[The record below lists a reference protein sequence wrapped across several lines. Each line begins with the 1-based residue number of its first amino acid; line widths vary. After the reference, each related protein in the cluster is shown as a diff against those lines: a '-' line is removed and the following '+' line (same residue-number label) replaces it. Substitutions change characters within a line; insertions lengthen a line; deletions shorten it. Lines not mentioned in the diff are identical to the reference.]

1 MGLNQ
6 LFDHFLG
13 GQPASAQSADQANGI
28 AGIAGRIPAG
38 LTGGLAAGGVLGL
51 LAGNKKLRKSAGK
64 LAGGAAGIGGGA
76 ALGALAYSAY
86 RNWQKAE
93 PSGQSGGAGAT
104 AFHGSAA
111 ISTAPSSPPPDLA
124 KFDPENNIDADGH
137 PFQLALVKAMIAAA
151 NADGHMDEK
160 ELQAVFGALNGL
172 RLDTGDKALIF
183 DTLRNPPDIDTIAG
197 FANGLEQASELYMVS
212 RLAIDPDH
220 PAEQAYLD
228 NLSDRLQ
235 LPAGLVAQIEG
246 QIAVAQSEAA

>member
-13 GQPASAQSADQANGI
+13 GQPASAQSANQASGI
-28 AGIAGRIPAG
+28 AGVAGRIPTG

-64 LAGGAAGIGGGA
+64 LTSGAAGIGGGA

-86 RNWQKAE
+86 RNWQMAE
-93 PSGQSGGAGAT
+93 PSTGSGRPAT
-104 AFHGSAA
+104 TVHHGSSG
-111 ISTAPSSPPPDLA
+111 ISAAPSSKAPDLA
-124 KFDPENNIDADGH
+124 RFDPENNIGADGH

-160 ELQAVFGALNGL
+160 ELQAVFGALNEL
-172 RLDTGDKALIF
+172 QLNAGDKALIF
-183 DTLRNPPDIDTIAG
+183 DTLRKPPDIDTIAG
-197 FANGLEQASELYMVS
+197 FADGLEQSTELYMVS

-220 PAEQAYLD
+220 PAEKTYLKKLSSRL
-228 NLSDRLQ
+228 NL
-235 LPAGLVAQIEG
+235 PHGLVMQIES
-246 QIAVAQSEAA
+246 QIAVPQFEAA